1 MNQPVEKD
9 LEPSDELIPSRS
21 NLTDSSQ
28 SCIEMKDDYE
38 NCDDPIFDDNL
49 GDSDH
54 PSETY
59 KNSLRLP
66 FGYSSGG
73 SFNKN

>member
-1 MNQPVEKD
+1 MNPPPEKD

-28 SCIEMKDDYE
+28 SYIGMKEDEDFA
-38 NCDDPIFDDNL
+38 DPIFDEGL